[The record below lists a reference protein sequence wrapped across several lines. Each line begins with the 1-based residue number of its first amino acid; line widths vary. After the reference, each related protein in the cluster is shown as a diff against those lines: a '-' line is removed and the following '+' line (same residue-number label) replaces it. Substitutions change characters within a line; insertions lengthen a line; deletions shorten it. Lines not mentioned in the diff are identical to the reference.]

1 MFFETYS
8 SNTCAGSGNQL
19 IFTMA
24 PGEVRTGRVLY
35 KITHGGRYHYSI
47 LFSNIMD
54 STYNDGAV
62 SHCNQ
67 ICDSWKIHRARIGHC
82 CGMDSSRDVTQMTM
96 ADGEGADITVG
107 EFVELT
113 FQGKPEITAQLGG
126 FFSSDPVELE
136 FCGGEYLCLEL
147 TFSGRA
153 IPYHEES
160 LLPVF
165 VKTEAGWRYCRE
177 MPFAGMIGCDRR
189 VAARIAYLGDS
200 ITQGIGTPLNSYAHW
215 NVLLSQKLGPE
226 NGYWNLGIGYARAQ
240 DAASDGAWLYKAKKN
255 DVVFVCCGANDVMQ
269 GIPPEQI
276 QASLLQIVDELKKS
290 GCKVILQTI
299 PPYEYQEQ
307 EIPVWEKVNTYI
319 RKELAEKVD
328 LLFDNGPV
336 LCLDE
341 AHPSM
346 PKYGGHPNAQGCAVW
361 AEALYQA
368 CKEIL

>member
-19 IFTMA
+19 IFTMN
-24 PGEVRTGRVLY
+24 PEERRTGRILY
-35 KITHGGRYHYSI
+35 RIAQGGRFCYSI

-54 STYNDGAV
+54 STYSDGMI

-67 ICDSWKIHRARIGHC
+67 ICDSWKIHQARIGHC
-82 CGMDSSRDVTQMTM
+82 RKIDSSRDVPQMTM
-96 ADGEGADITVG
+96 ADNGEADIVV
-107 EFVELT
+107 EDFVELT
-113 FQGKPEITAQLGG
+113 FQEKPEIIVQPGE
-126 FFSSDPVELE
+126 FFYSDPVELA
-136 FCGGEYLCLEL
+136 FRQGEYLCLEL

-165 VKTEAGWRYCRE
+165 TKTESGWHYCRE
-177 MPFAGMIGCDRR
+177 MPFAGMIGCSRK
-189 VAARIAYLGDS
+189 VKARIAYLGDS

-215 NVLLSQKLGPE
+215 NALLSEKLGAE
-226 NGYWNLGIGYARAQ
+226 NAYWNLGIGYARAQ

-269 GIPPEQI
+269 GTPAEQI
-276 QASLLQIVDELKKS
+276 QAFLLQIVDRLKKA

-299 PPYEYQEQ
+299 PPYEYQEH
-307 EIPVWEKVNTYI
+307 EIPVWRQVNTYI
-319 RKELAEKVD
+319 LRELAGRVD

-336 LCLDE
+336 LRRD
-341 AHPSM
+341 AKHPSM
-346 PKYGGHPNAQGCAVW
+346 PKYGGHPNAEGCAVW
-361 AEALYQA
+361 AEALYRA